1 MKQTI
6 KSMHKDLATL
16 LVMKLEGKN
25 IKIFLCL
32 ASSGNIQAQISHLSI
47 LCCAPVFRK
56 QMCWLE
62 WLNMVKRLLSDF
74 SKVFTIVWSLVW
86 QNDGIFI

>member
-6 KSMHKDLATL
+6 KNMHKDLATL

-32 ASSGNIQAQISHLSI
+32 ASSGNIQAQNSRLSI
-47 LCCAPVFRK
+47 LCCAPVCRK
-56 QMCWLE
+56 QMYWLE

-74 SKVFTIVWSLVW
+74 SKVFTIGWSLVW
-86 QNDGIFI
+86 QNDCIFI